1 MKKILILMMIL
12 SLLTLCACRN
22 SAIDD
27 LPDGVEDPV
36 ATDSGTTD
44 PTEDN
49 TIEWETPIDI
59 DDSFQQETENEEVE
73 ATSGGG
79 AVKVVVNGKKE
90 LVSIKIDPDA
100 VDPDDVE
107 TLEDLVKA
115 AVNEGIGK
123 ADEMMSEKMGAITGG
138 LNIPGL
144 F

>member
-1 MKKILILMMIL
+1 MGKYKGFAGAGMNQKQNMNSMIKQ
-12 SLLTLCACRN
+12 AQKMQEEMER
-22 SAIDD
+22 
-27 LPDGVEDPV
+27 V
-36 ATDSGTTD
+36 
-44 PTEDN
+44 
-49 TIEWETPIDI
+49 
-59 DDSFQQETENEEVE
+59 QQETENEEVE